1 LNLLEKV
8 LSFKIICSGYKSFGV
23 LNHRLVN
30 LGLCIRPRWCA
41 KGTQGF
47 ILVQAKCPAS
57 SLMLLI
63 LLGTNLQQG
72 LQMGEREKAPRS

>member
-1 LNLLEKV
+1 VIEFIIKSTFLQNNLFWLQELWCFEPPTSK
-8 LSFKIICSGYKSFGV
+8 FGIV
-23 LNHRLVN
+23 HQAQR
-30 LGLCIRPRWCA
+30 CA

-63 LLGTNLQQG
+63 LLGTNLQ
-72 LQMGEREKAPRS
+72 